1 MYDQG
6 FNSDDEEDEEED
18 QVLPGGDQVLPGGD
32 QALQGVTRCGQDKVK
47 DQDKGQ
53 EEQPWLFLEESYEEE
68 DDAKK

>member
-47 DQDKGQ
+47 DQGQ
-53 EEQPWLFLEESYEEE
+53 DEQPWLFLEESYEEE